1 MGSFHLWL
9 WMVLMECVCVG
20 SGGSWEQERQDHHT
34 SAPRMGQELGQ
45 EEEGATVHCQDQVR
59 IIHCCSGSKRLPK
72 PRVEE
77 PGDALAKTQKGHPR
91 RWEVRASLKA
101 GQPLSSPQRRGVEL
115 CSRVTCRLDPQAEGI
130 LALSTSC
137 DLFRK

>member
-45 EEEGATVHCQDQVR
+45 EEEGATVHCQDRVR
-59 IIHCCSGSKRLPK
+59 ITTLLFWVQEAAQTQGRRTWGCSG
-72 PRVEE
+72 
-77 PGDALAKTQKGHPR
+77 
-91 RWEVRASLKA
+91 
-101 GQPLSSPQRRGVEL
+101 
-115 CSRVTCRLDPQAEGI
+115 
-130 LALSTSC
+130 
-137 DLFRK
+137 